1 MHYKNGRP
9 ANNGDK
15 VVLLGNQWNA
25 PVAGILYNAVA
36 GNDNCNGRIAPTSLS
51 DPCPNLANC
60 LHADDIEQAARLLT
74 AIVPLVTD
82 NPVS

>member
-25 PVAGILYNAVA
+25 PVAGILYNAVVV
-36 GNDNCNGRIAPTSLS
+36 DSNCIGRIAPTSPN

-60 LHADDIEQAARLLT
+60 LHADDIAQATSQLV
-74 AIVPLVTD
+74 IVPLVTD

>member
-15 VVLLGNQWNA
+15 VVLLGDQWSA

-36 GNDNCNGRIAPTSLS
+36 GNDSCNGRIAPTSPN
-51 DPCPNLANC
+51 DPCHNLANC
-60 LHADDIEQAARLLT
+60 LHADDIAQAANQG